1 MTPLVERFSIVPTAT
16 QTCMGGL
23 PAIAAA
29 NIAVILR
36 ASSLASQLLQ
46 VRGKPRIH
54 AQHKTL

>member
-1 MTPLVERFSIVPTAT
+1 LSIALVSW
-16 QTCMGGL
+16 
-23 PAIAAA
+23 
-29 NIAVILR
+29 